1 MPTAINKKLSVTLFQ
16 RLCKIYT
23 LKIFYITEILNKMY
37 SIKKILPFSFH
48 LIPQFAIHLQDLKEK
63 GKKSTQALFREN
75 ERLIKAKGI
84 VSRALLHF
92 QFLTWKTQH

>member
-1 MPTAINKKLSVTLFQ
+1 MQNIYLKNTLNN
-16 RLCKIYT
+16 RN
-23 LKIFYITEILNKMY
+23 LKQNVFN
-37 SIKKILPFSFH
+37 KKILPFRFH

-75 ERLIKAKGI
+75 ERLIKAKRI